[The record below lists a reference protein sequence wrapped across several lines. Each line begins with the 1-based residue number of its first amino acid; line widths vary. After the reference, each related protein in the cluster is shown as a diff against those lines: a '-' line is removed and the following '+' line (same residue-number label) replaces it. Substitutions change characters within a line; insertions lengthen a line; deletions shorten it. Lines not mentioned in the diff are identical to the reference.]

1 MAEDIKTPITDAEV
15 ESVSGGAGD
24 WRRYANGTY
33 VNNGNY
39 IVYTIA
45 SGDVLSGIAM
55 RFGVTTQ
62 NIKDWNPS
70 EIRNVDSIYAG
81 HKIVIYPRI
90 WR

>member
-45 SGDVLSGIAM
+45 PGDVLSGIAM
-55 RFGVTTQ
+55 R
-62 NIKDWNPS
+62 
-70 EIRNVDSIYAG
+70 VDSIYAG